1 MLNLPY
7 ERSLAWWND
16 VRAILGNG
24 IGGNLM
30 NRKWAYIIIAGIIA
44 WYLHL
49 RGLSND

>member
-7 ERSLAWWND
+7 ERSLVNG